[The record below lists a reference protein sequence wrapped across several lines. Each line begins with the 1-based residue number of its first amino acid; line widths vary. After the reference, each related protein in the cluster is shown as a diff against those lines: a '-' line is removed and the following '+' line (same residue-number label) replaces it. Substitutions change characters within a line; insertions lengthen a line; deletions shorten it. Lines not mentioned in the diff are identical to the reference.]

1 MWGHTCMSYRSFRSF
16 AFCQGGKYGV
26 IPISKY
32 QHQYSARCHYLLTIV
47 DVPSVWQDVLHANF
61 ITMHQSSVNLVFNP
75 NHIVALSFFTGH
87 HSAPSLVY
95 ETPLPHSL
103 ACIWPSDSSFIF
115 RISSLSAT
123 LGFVTAQFTRYRF
136 NIWLV
141 QAIVVKN

>member
-1 MWGHTCMSYRSFRSF
+1 MSYRSFRSF

-32 QHQYSARCHYLLTIV
+32 QHQYSARSQYLLTIV

-87 HSAPSLVY
+87 HSAPSLIY
-95 ETPLPHSL
+95 GTPLPHSL
-103 ACIWPSDSSFIF
+103 ACRWPIDTWPSDSSFIF
-115 RISSLSAT
+115 RISSLFAN
-123 LGFVTAQFTRYRF
+123 LGFITAQFTRYRF

-141 QAIVVKN
+141 RAIVVKN